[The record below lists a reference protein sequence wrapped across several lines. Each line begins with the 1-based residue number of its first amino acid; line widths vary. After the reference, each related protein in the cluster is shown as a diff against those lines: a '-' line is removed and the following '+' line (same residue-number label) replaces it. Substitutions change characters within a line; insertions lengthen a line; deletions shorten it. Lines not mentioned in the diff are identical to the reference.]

1 MELEIYFDPY
11 DVESVNKLCDI
22 ADEVEM
28 PYTGVDDDGNNI
40 MIEPTSD
47 FVLYTIFRGDIT
59 ESNYIYRDGRIETV
73 YKSQE

>member
-1 MELEIYFDPY
+1 
-11 DVESVNKLCDI
+11 
-22 ADEVEM
+22 M

-47 FVLYTIFRGDIT
+47 FVLYTVFRGDIT

>member
-11 DVESVNKLCDI
+11 DVDSVNKLCDI

-47 FVLYTIFRGDIT
+47 FVLYTVFRGDMT
-59 ESNYIYRDGRIETV
+59 ESNYIYRDGRMETI
-73 YKSQE
+73 YKR

>member
-11 DVESVNKLCDI
+11 DIKSVNNLCDI
-22 ADEVEM
+22 ADELEM

-47 FVLYTIFRGDIT
+47 FVVYTVFRGETT

-73 YKSQE
+73 YKS

>member
-11 DVESVNKLCDI
+11 DIESINKLCDI

-28 PYTGVDDDGNNI
+28 PYTGVDDDGDSI
-40 MIEPTSD
+40 MIEPTRD
-47 FVLYTIFRGDIT
+47 FVLYTVFRGDIT

>member
-1 MELEIYFDPY
+1 MEFEIYFNPY

-47 FVLYTIFRGDIT
+47 FVVYTVFRKDMT
-59 ESNYIYRDGRIETV
+59 ETNYIYRDGRIETV
-73 YKSQE
+73 YRS

>member
-11 DVESVNKLCDI
+11 DIGSINKLCDI

-40 MIEPTSD
+40 MIEPTRD
-47 FVLYTIFRGDIT
+47 FVLYTVFRADTT
-59 ESNYIYRDGRIETV
+59 ELNYIYRDGRIETV
-73 YKSQE
+73 YKS

>member
-11 DVESVNKLCDI
+11 DIKSVNKLCDI

-28 PYTGVDDDGNNI
+28 PYTGVDNDGNNI

-47 FVLYTIFRGDIT
+47 FVLYTVFRKDMT
-59 ESNYIYRDGRIETV
+59 ETNYIYRDGRIETV
-73 YKSQE
+73 YKS